1 MKKKAIFS
9 CVFYFSSFIGK
20 VLCLREKRAKQLVM
34 PSRRLQAKGEMS
46 ALQMGKYTK
55 IMREVYQSSCFNDKS
70 ALRKCEIN
78 LILTY
83 VSVKSKLQ
91 HAPPP
96 GKPPRHLTFL
106 KIIDQIPSTRA
117 KMPFKCPTLG
127 SIQLIK
133 CPHPGDIS
141 QAQK

>member
-1 MKKKAIFS
+1 MYFTSLVLSVRYCVYGKK
-9 CVFYFSSFIGK
+9 G
-20 VLCLREKRAKQLVM
+20 LKRLVM

-96 GKPPRHLTFL
+96 PGNPPGYLTFL
-106 KIIDQIPSTRA
+106 KIIDQIPPTRA

-127 SIQLIK
+127 SIQVIK
-133 CPHPGDIS
+133 CLHPGDIS